1 MSPAELWVL
10 AAAADEVAVEERS
23 RFQGE
28 AEGVLKFHT
37 GWALLTTCH
46 RVELYG
52 VGPAPSWPGVL
63 ALQGEAAVRRLIRVA
78 AGLESAV
85 PGENEVLRQVRD
97 ALAAARERGVDPRL
111 ARLFELAIAT
121 GRRARSG
128 EAGDKLGLAER
139 AVAWLDARVPLARRP
154 VVVAGTG
161 VMGSA
166 LARAAGEAGA
176 LVTVAGRNGRRA
188 SVDLATGAAVA
199 SHAAAVAVALAGPWR
214 ELAGQAGGLP
224 PVADLSSPPAV
235 PVAVRSALGANFLG
249 VDDLYQRSAPEAGWA
264 ARSSTLVDEAAE
276 EYLSW
281 LGGRRSVDTL
291 RALQARAEQ
300 RRQERLQ
307 RLLRRLP
314 ELPSRDRDL
323 ITAMSE
329 QLVTDLLHEPL
340 SALRADPDGS
350 RAEAARRLFRL

>member
-1 MSPAELWVL
+1 MSPADLWVL
-10 AAAADEVAVEERS
+10 AAAVDDVPVEERA
-23 RFQGE
+23 RFQAE
-28 AEGVLKFHT
+28 AEAVLKFHT

-78 AGLESAV
+78 VGLESVV

-97 ALAAARERGVDPRL
+97 ALTGARERGVDPRL
-111 ARLFELAIAT
+111 ARLFEVAIAS

-128 EAGDKLGLAER
+128 EPAQRLGLAEQ
-139 AVAWLDARVPLARRP
+139 AVAWLDARVRLDRRP

-161 VMGSA
+161 VMGTA

-176 LVTVAGRNGRRA
+176 LVTVAGRNQRRA
-188 SVDLATGAAVA
+188 SIDLARGAAVA
-199 SHAAAVAVALAGPWR
+199 SQAAAVAVALAGPWR
-214 ELAGQAGGLP
+214 ELAGHTGGLP
-224 PVADLSSPPAV
+224 PMADLSSPPAV
-235 PVAVRSALGANFLG
+235 PAAVRSALGANFLG
-249 VDDLYQRSAPEAGWA
+249 VDDLYEGSPPETAWSAQA
-264 ARSSTLVDEAAE
+264 SSLVDGAAE
-276 EYLSW
+276 EYLGW
-281 LGGRRSVDTL
+281 LAGRRSVDTL

-300 RRQERLQ
+300 RRQDRLE

-314 ELPSRDRDL
+314 ELTTRDRDL

-350 RAEAARRLFRL
+350 RAEAARRLFGL

>member
-1 MSPAELWVL
+1 MTPAEIWVL
-10 AAAADEVAVEERS
+10 AAAAAEMPVEERA
-23 RFQGE
+23 RFQAE
-28 AEGVLKFHT
+28 AEAVLNYHT

-52 VGPAPSWPGVL
+52 VGPAPGWPGVL
-63 ALQGEAAVRRLIRVA
+63 AFQGGAAVRRLIRVA
-78 AGLESAV
+78 VGLESSV

-111 ARLFELAIAT
+111 ARLFEVAIAT

-128 EAGDKLGLAER
+128 GGGEKLGLAGQ
-139 AVAWLDARVPLARRP
+139 AIAWLDGRVRLARRP

-161 VMGSA
+161 LMGTA

-176 LVTVAGRNGRRA
+176 LVTVAGRDARRA

-199 SHAAAVAVALAGPWR
+199 RQAAAVAVALAGPWR
-214 ELAGQAGGLP
+214 ELAGHADRLP

-235 PVAVRSALGANFLG
+235 PAAVRTALGANFLG
-249 VDDLYQRSAPEAGWA
+249 VDDLYKRSAPETAWA
-264 ARSSTLVDEAAE
+264 AQAATLVDAAVE

-281 LGGRRSVDTL
+281 LAGRRSLDTL

-300 RRQERLQ
+300 RRQERLE

-314 ELPSRDRDL
+314 ELASRDRDL

>member
-1 MSPAELWVL
+1 
-10 AAAADEVAVEERS
+10 
-23 RFQGE
+23 
-28 AEGVLKFHT
+28 
-37 GWALLTTCH
+37 
-46 RVELYG
+46 
-52 VGPAPSWPGVL
+52 
-63 ALQGEAAVRRLIRVA
+63 
-78 AGLESAV
+78 
-85 PGENEVLRQVRD
+85 
-97 ALAAARERGVDPRL
+97 
-111 ARLFELAIAT
+111 
-121 GRRARSG
+121 
-128 EAGDKLGLAER
+128 
-139 AVAWLDARVPLARRP
+139 
-154 VVVAGTG
+154 
-161 VMGSA
+161 
-166 LARAAGEAGA
+166 
-176 LVTVAGRNGRRA
+176 
-188 SVDLATGAAVA
+188 
-199 SHAAAVAVALAGPWR
+199 
-214 ELAGQAGGLP
+214 
-224 PVADLSSPPAV
+224 
-235 PVAVRSALGANFLG
+235 